1 MQQLPERLMSV
12 TIPAENVPR
21 VSHEEQQLPPD
32 TPSSPS
38 RGVVR
43 SLEADGK
50 TRRRSKDN
58 LLLACEMEEMDDKTT
73 SAPGAAALDQSLREG
88 ERIAKQALDDGGI
101 VGSFSCHGRDSSP
114 YGMQDKINQDCA
126 CVAHSVGGHVGTALL
141 CVYDGHGQS
150 GHDVSLEAL
159 FSVHEELER
168 RPELLLREPAQ
179 AFEESFDAVQE
190 HLKVLAAVA
199 DNNSSEE
206 VVVDATESGACAL
219 VALLRGSKL
228 WVANAGDC
236 RAVLGR
242 KGRDGVLTALPLS
255 TDHKCNLPNE
265 QARIEAAGAWVR
277 PASGA
282 FDSEDHIPARVY
294 EDRGNPRKGPGLC
307 IARSIGDLN
316 ANRSGVIPTPEVTL
330 HEVGPDDRFLIL
342 ASDGVWEFFS
352 DEQVVSLVDRFYERK
367 GKAIDACR
375 LLIAQSAL
383 QWRTHE
389 GAYRD
394 DITAVVVWLPP
405 LVEALQ
411 RAEHEGETIAMG
423 ATGMGA

>member
-236 RAVLGR
+236 RAVLGTSV
-242 KGRDGVLTALPLS
+242 DGSLAGVSLS
-255 TDHKCNLPNE
+255 TDHKVTRTLLPS
-265 QARIEAAGAWVR
+265 VPTCR
-277 PASGA
+277 P
-282 FDSEDHIPARVY
+282 FRRR
-294 EDRGNPRKGPGLC
+294 RGSRGSSSSSCGL
-307 IARSIGDLN
+307 
-316 ANRSGVIPTPEVTL
+316 
-330 HEVGPDDRFLIL
+330 
-342 ASDGVWEFFS
+342 
-352 DEQVVSLVDRFYERK
+352 
-367 GKAIDACR
+367 
-375 LLIAQSAL
+375 
-383 QWRTHE
+383 
-389 GAYRD
+389 
-394 DITAVVVWLPP
+394 LP
-405 LVEALQ
+405 
-411 RAEHEGETIAMG
+411 
-423 ATGMGA
+423 